1 MFGAGGDVQAGM
13 TPADVAGEVIK
24 AFVDKQC
31 NAKIERSYAER
42 GLLAAGADISSA
54 ATVAMGEPH
63 LRARLSRMR
72 KQTA

>member
-42 GLLAAGADISSA
+42 GL
-54 ATVAMGEPH
+54 
-63 LRARLSRMR
+63 
-72 KQTA
+72 